1 VLPAELNIPTPD
13 MDTLEAEGAFQ
24 DRVAD
29 CPACTVAKLVLNVGG
44 TLGVTVIAVEE
55 VTVLPELPVAVNI

>member
-1 VLPAELNIPTPD
+1 

-55 VTVLPELPVAVNI
+55 VTVLPEFPVAVNI